1 MMRKKIVLLLCAYCV
16 YAGIY
21 IYQTSFV
28 IGGERYFCLFDDGMV
43 SMRYARNLAQGYGLV
58 WNPGG
63 ERVEGYTNLL
73 WVLYLAILHLLPIA
87 QAKISLL
94 VQLSSAILLVVNL
107 IVVGKI
113 TALLSRHSDFAVL
126 TALLLTAFYLPLNHW
141 SLQGMEVGLLT
152 LTMSASVWLALQGL
166 QQQRVFA
173 ALYLLLGAA
182 TLVRTDMLVPCL
194 ALVSFL
200 AFTDRPN
207 RRRHALLGLTT
218 LLVFLLGQTAFRW
231 FYYGEIL
238 PNTYGLKMTGYPTP
252 LRVGRGFLM
261 FVDFVIHLNVL
272 FLLPFI
278 VVLQRRDRRFT
289 LLLWL
294 FLAQCAYS
302 IYVGGD
308 AWEWWGGS
316 NRYLS
321 IAMPLFFIL
330 CACLLDSA
338 RELLGQRSPRE
349 PAPIPVRLM
358 MAASV
363 LACLINANAG
373 RGDSESLR
381 EWLLLSRPLYAREN
395 QVMVERAQAVRAAT
409 RPEATVAVLW
419 AGIPP
424 YFMHRNAIDLLGKN
438 DKIIAHGPM
447 QLPSKNTGLA
457 PFLFFHPGHLKWNYR
472 YAIGQLQPDV
482 VMQLDER
489 LPQAR
494 AFLDASYRESR
505 VSGHTFYLRR
515 NSPRILWNRV
525 DAFDK
530 SLR

>member
-1 MMRKKIVLLLCAYCV
+1 MRKKTFLLLLAFGV

-21 IYQTSFV
+21 IYQSSFV

-73 WVLYLAILHLLPIA
+73 WVLYLAVLHLLPIA
-87 QAKISLL
+87 PAKISLL
-94 VQLSSAILLVVNL
+94 VQLSGAILLMLNI

-126 TALLLTAFYLPLNHW
+126 TAMLLTAFYLPLNHW

-152 LTMSASVWLALQGL
+152 LTMSASLWLALQGL
-166 QQQRVFA
+166 RQQRVFA

-194 ALVSFL
+194 AFTSFL
-200 AFTDRPN
+200 AFADARN
-207 RRRHALLGLTT
+207 RRRHALLGFTT
-218 LLVFLLGQTAFRW
+218 LLVFLLGQTLFRW
-231 FYYGEIL
+231 FYYGEVL
-238 PNTYGLKMTGYPTP
+238 PNTYALKMTGYPTP
-252 LRVGRGFLM
+252 WRVGRGFLM
-261 FVDFVIHLNVL
+261 LVDFAIHLNVL
-272 FLLPFI
+272 FLLPFLT
-278 VVLQRRDRRFT
+278 VLQRRDRRFT

-302 IYVGGD
+302 SYVGGD

-338 RELLGQRSPRE
+338 RELLRQHSPRE
-349 PAPIPVRLM
+349 PVACLM
-358 MAASV
+358 MAALV
-363 LACLINANAG
+363 LACLINANAL

-381 EWLLLSRPLYAREN
+381 EWLLLSRPLYAHEN
-395 QVMVERAQAVRAAT
+395 QIMVERAQAVRAAT
-409 RPEATVAVLW
+409 RPEATIAVLW

-424 YFMHRNAIDLLGKN
+424 YFMHRNTIDLLGKN
-438 DKIIAHGPM
+438 DKIIARGPM
-447 QLPSKNTGLA
+447 QLPTKTTGLA

-494 AFLDASYRESR
+494 AFLDAAYRESR

-515 NSPRILWNRV
+515 NSPHILWNRV
-525 DAFDK
+525 AAFDK